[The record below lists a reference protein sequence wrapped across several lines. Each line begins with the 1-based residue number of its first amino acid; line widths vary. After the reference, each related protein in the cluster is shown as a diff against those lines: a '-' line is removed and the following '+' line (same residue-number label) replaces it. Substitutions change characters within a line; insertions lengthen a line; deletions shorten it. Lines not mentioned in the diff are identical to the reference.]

1 MGLVMALLILFF
13 SVVLHEVAHGVVAL
27 WNGDPT
33 AREMGRL
40 SLNPLR
46 HVDPFGTVLLPLL
59 LVILQSSVLFG
70 WAKPVPINPTRFR
83 HRAFGT
89 LTVGAAGPGM
99 NIALALLFAFG
110 FRTASM
116 DDPFRVVC
124 FYGASIN
131 VLLAVFN
138 MLPIPPL
145 DGSRVVGALLSR
157 EVRRAY
163 YSLERW
169 GIFIVI
175 ALLYLGVIHR
185 VIIPIYEWFLVRMLG
200 SA

>member
-1 MGLVMALLILFF
+1 MGLFITLVILFF

-27 WNGDPT
+27 WNGDST
-33 AREMGRL
+33 ARDMGRL

-46 HVDPFGTVLLPLL
+46 HVDPFGTVLLPLI
-59 LVILQSSVLFG
+59 LVFLQSSVLFG
-70 WAKPVPINPTRFR
+70 WAKPVPINPLRFR
-83 HRAFGT
+83 NRAFGT

-99 NIALALLFAFG
+99 NIALALLFALG
-110 FRTASM
+110 FRMASVA
-116 DDPFRVVC
+116 DPFRVVC

-157 EVRRAY
+157 ELRTAY

-175 ALLYLGVIHR
+175 ALLYLGVIHK
-185 VIIPIYEWFLVRMLG
+185 VIVPVYQWFLIRMLG
-200 SA
+200 SV